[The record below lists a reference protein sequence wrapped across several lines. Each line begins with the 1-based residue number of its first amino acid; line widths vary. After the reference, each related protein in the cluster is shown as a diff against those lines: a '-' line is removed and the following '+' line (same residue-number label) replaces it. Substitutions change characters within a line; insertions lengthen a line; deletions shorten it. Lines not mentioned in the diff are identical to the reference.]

1 MTRTTAGVGGAAFR
15 EPLTR
20 DRVLTSAIALADR
33 AGVGGLSMRKLAGEV
48 GFEVMSLYHHVA
60 NKDDLLDAMVDL
72 VAAGVVTPPETA
84 PWREA
89 LRATAVS
96 IHHSLLSHPWSA
108 PLWSS
113 RPPGPAR
120 LALMETLLRT
130 LARSGLPHDL
140 AHHGFHAVNNHVLG
154 YSLQEQSF
162 EVRGAAEMAAMA
174 RDFLAGLPAETY
186 PHLAAH
192 VREHLE
198 GPAPGRS
205 FEFVLDLIL
214 DGLEAR
220 R

>member
-1 MTRTTAGVGGAAFR
+1 M
-15 EPLTR
+15 LTG
-20 DRVLTSAIALADR
+20 AIALADR
-33 AGVGGLSMRKLAGEV
+33 EGVGGLSMRRIAGEL

-60 NKDDLLDAMVDL
+60 NKDDLLDAMVDV
-72 VAAGVVTPPETA
+72 VAAGIVTPQDTD

-96 IHHSLLSHPWSA
+96 THHALLRHPWSA

-120 LALMETLLRT
+120 LALIETLLRT
-130 LARSGLPHDL
+130 LARSGLPHEL

-162 EVRGAAEMAAMA
+162 SVRGGEMEAMA
-174 RDFLAGLPAETY
+174 RDFLATLPADTY

-192 VREHLE
+192 VREHVE
-198 GPAPGRS
+198 DPAPGRS

-214 DGLEAR
+214 DGLQAR